1 MAASFRD
8 GLGGAV
14 APLQLLQDLPVHGL
28 QRRLLAVGVQ
38 RPLAARPTPRCY
50 IQGNVWPWFSFWTFP
65 RKPMRW
71 CLHYRFSCEWCTNY
85 SESILTNFG
94 GAYYNRLNHF
104 CIQASETVRKAPL
117 WHELRGL
124 ELPSGARAFRR
135 LRRGGSVRL
144 VQLAREA
151 LPRLRVRA
159 LQRYLR
165 GVPFA
170 FRQNGGVIMMCTSIN
185 GVFNDV
191 HLFQGCFYEFGVEGA
206 ATNWRA
212 DLWEL

>member
-1 MAASFRD
+1 M
-8 GLGGAV
+8 
-14 APLQLLQDLPVHGL
+14 
-28 QRRLLAVGVQ
+28 
-38 RPLAARPTPRCY
+38 
-50 IQGNVWPWFSFWTFP
+50 
-65 RKPMRW
+65 
-71 CLHYRFSCEWCTNY
+71 
-85 SESILTNFG
+85 
-94 GAYYNRLNHF
+94 
-104 CIQASETVRKAPL
+104 
-117 WHELRGL
+117 
-124 ELPSGARAFRR
+124 
-135 LRRGGSVRL
+135 RL

-206 ATNWRA
+206 ATN
-212 DLWEL
+212 